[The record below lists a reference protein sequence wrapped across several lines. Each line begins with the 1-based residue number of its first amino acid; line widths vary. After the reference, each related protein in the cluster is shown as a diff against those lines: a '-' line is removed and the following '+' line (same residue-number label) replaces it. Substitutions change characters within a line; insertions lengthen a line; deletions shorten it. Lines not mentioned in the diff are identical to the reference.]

1 MSFLSADFILF
12 LPAAVLLYYLVPR
25 RLKPVCLLAASYLFY
40 ACVSV
45 RFVPWLLAYTVLT
58 FFAGRL
64 IAGKRDEKGADLL
77 LGICLTL
84 LFTILLSFKYLPVDR
99 FSLVMPAGLS
109 FFTFEAA
116 GYLIDVRRG
125 RAPEDD
131 PVRLA
136 LFLSFF
142 PQLLSGPIARSS
154 TFLPQLDKPAVFS
167 ADNLSEGAFL
177 MLWGYFM
184 KRVAADRAA
193 LFVNQVYGNW
203 QGCGGLVLAGATAL
217 YALQVYCDFY
227 GYSTMALGA
236 ARLFGIRLQ
245 DNFTAPF
252 LSRSIGEFWRRWH
265 NSLTGWFRDY
275 LYIPLGGNRKGR
287 VRKYLNIMIVFLV
300 SGMWHGNTLN
310 YAVWGALNGFFIVL
324 SDITKPVR
332 SFLGGRL
339 VRDPDCFSCRLVS
352 SLVVFAEFCFT
363 LVFFRMESF
372 GEAIRLIRQMLTIPG
387 IRSFQESVFFSV
399 GEEMPNAGDLRLLLI
414 SAAVILFADWMKY
427 RGISVVSWVRK
438 QEFWFRDLVLI
449 CGALLVL
456 FLGVWGESF
465 SANSFVYVHF

>member
-1 MSFLSADFILF
+1 MSFLSADYIIF
-12 LPAAVLLYYLVPR
+12 LPAAVLLYYLAPR
-25 RLKPVCLLAASYLFY
+25 RLKTFCLLAASYLFY
-40 ACVSV
+40 AMVSV
-45 RFVPWLLAYTVLT
+45 RFVPWLVAYTVYI
-58 FFAGRL
+58 FFAGRFL
-64 IAGKRDEKGADLL
+64 YSRRGEKSADVL
-77 LGICLTL
+77 LGVSLAL
-84 LFTILLSFKYLPVDR
+84 LFTILLSFKYLPMNR

-116 GYLIDVRRG
+116 GYLIDVRKG

-131 PVRLA
+131 FFRLA

-142 PQLLSGPIARSS
+142 PQLLSGPIARSK
-154 TFLPQLDKPAVFS
+154 TLLPQLEQPAAFS
-167 ADNLSEGAFL
+167 ALNISDGAVL
-177 MLWGYFM
+177 MLWGYFL

-193 LFVNQVYGNW
+193 LFVDRVYGNW
-203 QGCGGLVLAGATAL
+203 QGCGGLVIAGATAL
-217 YALQVYCDFY
+217 YALQIYCDFY
-227 GYSTMALGA
+227 GYSTMARGA

-252 LSRSIGEFWRRWH
+252 LSRNIGEFWRRWH

-275 LYIPLGGNRKGR
+275 LYIPLGGSRKGKL
-287 VRKYLNIMIVFLV
+287 RKYLNTMIVFLV
-300 SGMWHGNTLN
+300 SGMWHGNTVN
-310 YAVWGALNGFFIVL
+310 YVVWGALNGLFIVF

-332 SFLGGRL
+332 SFLGARL
-339 VRDPDCFSCRLVS
+339 VRDPDCFSCRLFS

-363 LVFFRMESF
+363 LIFFRMESF
-372 GEAIRLIRQMLTIPG
+372 GEALRMIRQMITIPG
-387 IRSFQESVFFSV
+387 IRNFQDSVFFSV
-399 GEEMPNAGDLRLLLI
+399 SEEMPNAGDLRLLLLC
-414 SAAVILFADWMKY
+414 AAAILFADWMKY
-427 RGISVVSWVRK
+427 RGISLTEWMRK